1 MAIPGRF
8 TRLFEPELEPGETI
22 RSVANADLWLRYR
35 RLALTNRRVL
45 AVERGALRNP
55 FGKRKV
61 TSIPLAAIAGVEVRP
76 GRLITHLT
84 LRTDFSVLDFAM
96 PSFARGTM
104 RFARAVEQAIHRTSS
119 V

>member
-35 RLALTNRRVL
+35 RLALTDRRVL
-45 AVERGALRNP
+45 AVERGGVRNP

-76 GRLITHLT
+76 GKLVTHLT
-84 LRTDFSVLDFAM
+84 LRTDFSVIDYAL
-96 PSFARGTM
+96 PSIARGTVL
-104 RFARAVEQAIHRTSS
+104 F
-119 V
+119 